1 MKKYLSIAAVLL
13 LASCAGDKT
22 TEQAFQCP
30 QAGIISQAGSLPI
43 FEGNPKAP
51 QVDDIK
57 VLGSIDN
64 FRGACRPAENG
75 VVHFKL
81 EVDFKVMKTDLAG
94 ELKSIRLPY
103 FVAVL
108 GPDESI
114 LQKQS
119 LWTKID
125 FDKKAQGVSL
135 AEIDL
140 DIPVGDAS
148 QTGRYK
154 VAIGFELTPQQAAYN
169 VGDYKGK

>member
-1 MKKYLSIAAVLL
+1 MKKYISIAALL
-13 LASCAGDKT
+13 FLASCAGDKVET
-22 TEQAFQCP
+22 SSFQCP
-30 QAGIISQAGSLPI
+30 QAGIIAKAGSLPV
-43 FEGNPKAP
+43 FEGTPKAP

-57 VLGSIDN
+57 VLGTVDN

-75 VVHFKL
+75 IVHFKL
-81 EVDFKVMKTDLAG
+81 EVDFKVMKTELAG
-94 ELKSIRLPY
+94 DLKSIRLPY

-108 GPDESI
+108 APDESI

-125 FDKKAQGVSL
+125 FDKKAQSTSL
-135 AEIDL
+135 EQIDL
-140 DIPVGDAS
+140 DIPVSDTS

-154 VAIGFELTPQQAAYN
+154 IAIGFELTPQQAAYN